1 MSSQVTRKVVAYN
14 DNFNENKSE
23 GILETKEGYRYR
35 LIDGLM
41 MPPYVTP
48 RHYVES
54 REIQTRAGDICFG
67 SFPKSGSTWLSQI
80 LLLLINGGQNPD
92 HGSLREHMIW
102 AESSWPF
109 PVPIERVT
117 AMDSPRIF
125 KSHMPWS
132 MAVGG
137 DPLSQTAK
145 YIYIARNPKDVC
157 VSYYHFET
165 GKAWAGDFKCSWD
178 RWFELF
184 LDGQIQRGNWFDHVL
199 GWWNQ
204 RHADNVFFLT
214 YESLL
219 LDFDQQVSELAGYLG
234 IEVGHDLLTNVARL
248 SSFDHMK
255 SSEFSNMHNVEQ
267 LETFY
272 RKGEIGTWKQQ
283 FSEEQCRRFDE
294 LVEQR
299 LDAAGLSFVETDPG

>member
-1 MSSQVTRKVVAYN
+1 MSSQTSKKVVAYG
-14 DNFNENKSE
+14 DSFNENGSE
-23 GILETKEGYRYR
+23 GILETVEGYRYR
-35 LIDGLM
+35 LIDEIM

-48 RHYVES
+48 RHYTES
-54 REIQTRAGDICFG
+54 REIQMRSSDICFG

-109 PVPIERVT
+109 PIPIEKVQ

-125 KSHMPWS
+125 KSHMPLS
-132 MAVGG
+132 MAIGG
-137 DPLSQTAK
+137 VPLKQPAK

-157 VSYYHFET
+157 VSYFHFET

-184 LDGQIQRGNWFDHVL
+184 LDGQIQRGGWFEHVL

-204 RHADNVFFLT
+204 RHAANVFFLT

-219 LDFDQQVSELAGYLG
+219 LDFDRQVTQLAEYLEVELTPTMLA
-234 IEVGHDLLTNVARL
+234 DVARL
-248 SSFDHMK
+248 SSFDQMK
-255 SSEFSNMHNVEQ
+255 HSAFSNMHNVEQ

-272 RKGEIGTWKQQ
+272 RKGKIGSWQQQ
-283 FSEEQCRRFDE
+283 FSEEQIQRFDV
-294 LVEQR
+294 LVQQR
-299 LDAAGLSFVETDPG
+299 LDKTGLSFIDTVAN